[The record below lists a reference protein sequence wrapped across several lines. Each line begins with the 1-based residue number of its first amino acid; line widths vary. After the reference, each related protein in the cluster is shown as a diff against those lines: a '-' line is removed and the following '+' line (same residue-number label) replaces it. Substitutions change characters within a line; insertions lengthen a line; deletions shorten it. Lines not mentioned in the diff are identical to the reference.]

1 MGTFGETSSCKAA
14 TEPDEEM
21 TFPTIAETAYDTP
34 PNGGFQAWLQVAG
47 SFLIF
52 FNSWGTVNAFGA
64 FQAYYE
70 SGLLKDQSSS
80 DISWIGAIQA
90 FLLLLVGVVTGP
102 LYDSGYF
109 RTLVITGSFLVMCGF
124 MALSVC
130 TQYWQVLLAQ
140 AICVGLGNGCLYIPS
155 VAIIPQY
162 FSSRKAIALA
172 IGASGS
178 SFGGVI
184 YPIAFREL
192 QPRIGFPWATRVL
205 GFLVLATTLVP
216 ITLMRVRQAPKQK
229 RVLTE
234 VSAFKE
240 PPYALFCAA
249 MFFGYIGFFN
259 PIFYIESY
267 ALHNNTT
274 GAELGFYLVAIL
286 NAASIPGRIVPGLL
300 NKYLG
305 SLNILLGSAFI
316 SATLSFCWIAIHNQ
330 GGLISLAVLYGFFSG
345 AFVSLP
351 AVALTTLTPDLRTLG
366 TRIGMCT
373 VCSGLG
379 SLCGSPVAGAILDR
393 SGSYLG
399 VQLYSGL
406 TTGITGVL
414 LLFASFFKKSDSR

>member
-1 MGTFGETSSCKAA
+1 
-14 TEPDEEM
+14 M

>member
-1 MGTFGETSSCKAA
+1 
-14 TEPDEEM
+14 M

-249 MFFGYIGFFN
+249 IFFGYIGFFN

-316 SATLSFCWIAIHNQ
+316 SATLSFCWIAIRNQ